1 MLVTFSILNNILQC
15 WIKGS
20 CFYLNLHIVSLFG
33 IVPGCCACLTHSQPL
48 SYILSTTTP
57 TASIICLLDSDR
69 LGIENRLLQDQLLS
83 PGPYLDLC
91 FSVQHL
97 TRSIT
102 IIYHLL
108 RYPNPDKQAS
118 SGSNFTSMR
127 KAEQENP
134 SVILK

>member
-1 MLVTFSILNNILQC
+1 MLRFHINAVLKLPKATEHLICTKYKYKAQFLPKSEKQRIQNIPMLVTLSVLNNIFHC

-33 IVPGCCACLTHSQPL
+33 IVSGCCTCLTHSQPL

-91 FSVQHL
+91 FSV
-97 TRSIT
+97 
-102 IIYHLL
+102 
-108 RYPNPDKQAS
+108 
-118 SGSNFTSMR
+118 
-127 KAEQENP
+127 
-134 SVILK
+134 